1 MLRMPSIRKLLRNIR
16 QYRTYKTRREYIL
29 QSLEK
34 YLRKDVIPKIHTIYV
49 ISWERDG
56 CIIAVSYQNI
66 TKFFEFSNW
75 FEAHCFV
82 LYLSFV
88 TNIDVYHNDSI
99 VCDIKPCLPYIDVED
114 PILYRIIPPILK
126 VSLDY
131 ALDHLYELGQIS
143 VEVLSY
149 QDRYFVAVS
158 VADEIQCAFPM
169 SSFWSSFFTCKLA
182 HMYGNYRLSYAYR
195 GKAKDRVVLSRH
207 RSES

>member
-1 MLRMPSIRKLLRNIR
+1 
-16 QYRTYKTRREYIL
+16 
-29 QSLEK
+29 LEK